1 LIWRNFLRPIPCDFA
16 SNPLTTAQAK
26 LSSARER
33 LSHWMIWAMSTYRLD
48 KLFSPR
54 SVAVVGASPRETS
67 PGRAVL
73 RNLRSAGFKGSIGLV
88 NPHYGEIEG
97 IKAVKTIQ
105 ELPQGPDLLVIAT
118 PPKSVPG
125 IVAAAGEKGVATA
138 IIITAGLGHGEG
150 SLADACEQ
158 AARATGLRLVG
169 PNCLGV
175 LSSRVKLNASFAARM
190 PPAGELALISQSG
203 AITAGLIE
211 WSAAHDIGFSAAVSL
226 GDKID
231 VDFGDLLDFFA
242 FDGRTRAIL
251 LYIES
256 VNNARKFMSAA
267 RAAAR
272 IKPVVVVKSGRHAQG
287 AKAAQTHTGA
297 LAGADAVYDAA
308 FRRAGLLRVLDLDEL
323 FAAAETLG
331 RVRPFPGKRL
341 AVLTNG
347 GGVGVLAVD
356 RLADLGGTLAG
367 ISPDTMKRL
376 DATLPPIWSRANP
389 IDIAGDA
396 DARRYTAAFEALLED
411 PQNDAVLVM
420 NVPTALASAEAAAK
434 SIVAA
439 AQGHRNSLIG
449 PKPIF
454 AAWVG
459 TSEAMTPIFEAAGIP
474 SYATESDAVRGFMH
488 LVRYREAQEALMAT
502 PPSLAQDFKPDV
514 ATAHSIVE
522 AAVRRGRTWLDPI
535 ESTRL
540 LAAYFIPIASAQ
552 LARNADEATAA
563 ARPFL
568 AEGTGVVAKILLP
581 DIVHKSEV
589 GGVRLNLTSECAV
602 RDAVTDI
609 IARARAVRPDARI
622 TGVTIHPMVL
632 RLKAREL
639 IAGIADDPTFGPV
652 IVFGR
657 GGTAV
662 EVIGDK
668 ALALPPLDLELARDL
683 IGRTRV
689 SRVLRAYRDV
699 PAADIDAIAL
709 LLVKLAQLAADL
721 PEIRE
726 LDLNPVLADQN
737 GLIAVDARI
746 AVATVEPAR
755 RGPSSHPRFAIR
767 PYPKE
772 WERHAQLRDGTKIF
786 VRPVRPEDEP
796 LYGPFFAAVTPEDLR
811 LRFFAPV
818 KEFGHTF
825 IARFTQIDYA
835 RAMAFLAIEET
846 SGKMLGVVRM
856 HADANYERGE
866 YAILVRSDVKGRGL
880 GFLLMQMIIE
890 YARAEG
896 LQIIEGQVLSENAR
910 MLAMCKELGFEIAT
924 DPCDPDM
931 CAVRLALSSS

>member
-1 LIWRNFLRPIPCDFA
+1 
-16 SNPLTTAQAK
+16 
-26 LSSARER
+26 
-33 LSHWMIWAMSTYRLD
+33 MSTYRLD

-73 RNLRSAGFKGSIGLV
+73 RNLGGAGFKGSVSLV
-88 NPHYGEIEG
+88 NPHYAEIEG

-105 ELPQGPDLLVIAT
+105 ELPQAPDLLVIAT
-118 PPKSVPG
+118 PPQSVPG
-125 IVAAAGEKGVATA
+125 IVAAAGEKGAATA

-150 SLADACEQ
+150 SLADGCEK

-175 LSSRVKLNASFAARM
+175 LSSRAKLNASFAARM
-190 PPAGELALISQSG
+190 PPAGELALVSQSG

-226 GDKID
+226 GDKVD

-242 FDGRTRAIL
+242 LDGATRAIL

-256 VNNARKFMSAA
+256 INNARKFMSAA

-341 AVLTNG
+341 AILTNG

-356 RLADLGGTLAG
+356 RLADLGGTLCAL
-367 ISPDTMKRL
+367 SPPTMEKL
-376 DATLPPIWSRANP
+376 DAVLPPIWSRANP
-389 IDIAGDA
+389 VDIAGDA
-396 DARRYTAAFEALLED
+396 DATRYLAAFEALLKDRE
-411 PQNDAVLVM
+411 NDAILVM
-420 NVPTALASAEAAAK
+420 NVPTALASAEAAAR
-434 SIVAA
+434 SIAA
-439 AQGHRNSLIG
+439 FAQTHRSSFLR
-449 PKPIF
+449 PKPVF
-454 AAWVG
+454 AVWVG
-459 TSEAMTPIFEAAGIP
+459 SSDATTPIFEAAGIP
-474 SYATESDAVRGFMH
+474 SYASESDAVRGFMH
-488 LVRYREAQEALMAT
+488 LVRYREALEALMAT

-514 ATAHSIVE
+514 AAARGVVE
-522 AAVRRGRTWLDPI
+522 NALRGGRTWLDPI
-535 ESTRL
+535 EITHL
-540 LAAYFIPIASAQ
+540 LAAYSIPIAPAL
-552 LARNADEATAA
+552 LARNGDEAVAA

-568 AEGTGVVAKILLP
+568 AEGSGVVAKILSP
-581 DIVHKSEV
+581 DIIHKSEV
-589 GGVRLNLTSECAV
+589 GGVRLNLTSERAV
-602 RDAVTDI
+602 RDAVVDI
-609 IARARAVRPDARI
+609 LARARAVRPEARI

-632 RLKAREL
+632 RPKAREL

-668 ALALPPLDLELARDL
+668 ALALPPLDLELARGL

-689 SRVLRAYRDV
+689 SRVLKAYRDV
-699 PAADIDAIAL
+699 PAADVDAIAL

-721 PEIRE
+721 PELRE
-726 LDLNPVLADQN
+726 LDLNPVLADQSD
-737 GLIAVDARI
+737 LIAVDARI
-746 AVATVEPAR
+746 AVAPVEATR
-755 RGPSSHPRFAIR
+755 RGPSGHPRFAIR

-772 WERHAQLRDGTKIF
+772 WERRSELRDETKIL

-796 LYGPFFAAVTPEDLR
+796 LYGPFFAAVTHEDLR

-825 IARFTQIDYA
+825 IVRFTQIDYA
-835 RAMAFLAIEET
+835 RAMAFIAIEES
-846 SGKMLGVVRM
+846 SGNMLGVVRL

-866 YAILVRSDVKGRGL
+866 YAILVRSDLKGRGL
-880 GFLLMQMIIE
+880 GYLLMQMIIE
-890 YARAEG
+890 YACRRPQDHRGPGAGRKHRDAGDVQGVRVLHLTRSKRSRYLQREACHFCRRLEG
-896 LQIIEGQVLSENAR
+896 LRRGAAAR
-910 MLAMCKELGFEIAT
+910 LPPPHVG
-924 DPCDPDM
+924 
-931 CAVRLALSSS
+931 